1 LNLKQSLEY
10 ARNELRTNNI
20 SDASLEGEILLRHV
34 LSIDRA
40 QLFSQLDQKINP
52 DKIESIKRALARRID
67 GEPAA
72 YITGH
77 KEFYGLDF
85 IVNHSVLI
93 PRPETEL
100 LVEKTIALTKR
111 RKILTI
117 ADVGTGSG
125 AIAVALAVNLPRVT
139 LYATDISATALEV
152 AVANAAMHGVTDRIT
167 FLQGNLLEP
176 LPAEIDLVIA
186 NLPYVMTSGIKND
199 GALAFEPAGALDGG
213 EDGLERFREFCR
225 AARKKL
231 VGEACILMEVGKGQ
245 ASAVRVLLEK
255 SLPGRIIGIE
265 RDLAGIERVIMFC
278 LT

>member
-1 LNLKQSLEY
+1 MNLKQALEY
-10 ARNELRTNNI
+10 ARGEIRGNNI
-20 SDASLEGEILLRHV
+20 LDASLEGEILLRHV

-40 QLFSQLDQKINP
+40 QLFSQLEQNINP
-52 DKIESIKRALARRID
+52 EQIESLKRALARRMG

-85 IVNHSVLI
+85 IVNHNVLI

-100 LVEKTIALTKR
+100 LVEKTIGITQQR
-111 RKILTI
+111 NILTI

-139 LYATDISATALEV
+139 FYATDISASALEV
-152 AVANAAMHGVTDRIT
+152 ATANSARHGVADRIT

-176 LPAEIDLVIA
+176 LPAQIDLVVA

-199 GALAFEPAGALDGG
+199 MALAFEPVGALNGG
-213 EDGLERFREFCR
+213 EDGLEKFREFCR
-225 AARKKL
+225 AARNKL
-231 VGEACILMEVGKGQ
+231 IGNVCILMEVGEGQ
-245 ASAVRVLLEK
+245 SQTVSHLLSE
-255 SLPGRIIGIE
+255 
-265 RDLAGIERVIMFC
+265 MFTQALK
-278 LT
+278 LTQIAIWPVSSVW